1 METVDETAE
10 NLTEHASSS
19 GEIASDAG
27 QDTSQDIVKEQSS
40 LRQRLAA
47 NIMNIARADS
57 QKHFDDDPHND
68 QDICRVCRLSGED
81 STLYH
86 PCLCTGSIKFVHQD
100 CLMQWLKYSKKE
112 VCELCNHKFSFRP
125 VYREDMPER
134 LPLYDLV
141 KGVFVIAVRFL
152 RLFFTYCLV
161 AVCWLGVVPLMASRI
176 YRMVFSGL
184 ISSFFTF
191 KFFNMFSSE
200 NMAVDIVR
208 GSVIVAIFL
217 ATFISL
223 VWLREQIMIG
233 GPPNFLHL
241 PPQAA
246 RPAANRP
253 NANVNN
259 NMERDGGA
267 DVNNNGG
274 RELGEE
280 QNGEQPMEHDNG
292 ENAEPLLLQPDGP
305 VAALVEDLALDQPNV
320 IQNNNELAI
329 DAIAADQQRAG
340 DDFTWQRL
348 LGLDGTFAF
357 VEHVFWIISLNIV
370 FSVVF
375 LYWPAQTGAFIFSLL
390 GYPGKLPYFELPV
403 HILMGYLV
411 VVVHS
416 LLIHTVAKWLR
427 IKTLYTMSAMVY
439 LMLKVFLL
447 IIIEVILFPI
457 ACGWWLD
464 ICSLPVTGATLESR
478 IKNFQSY
485 PSSSVFLH
493 WLVGMV
499 YVFYSA
505 SFILVL
511 RELLRPG
518 VLWFIRNL
526 NDPEFNPVQEM
537 IQQPFT
543 RHLRRLISS
552 TTLFFSFI
560 LLVVYFPLRLIRGI
574 FPSTLPY
581 VFTATVDAP
590 LGEFSFELIVLQI
603 VMPTVLEHSKAY
615 SVLKRVVRL
624 WCRIVGGWLKLDSY
638 LLPARVKNNE
648 GNANNNNGGAG
659 RRFMRRFQ
667 FGDNEDAED
676 ADNAAPAAEVPE
688 PQDNGEEV
696 QENNLGAEEINE
708 IQELP
713 GVNNILELD
722 SNDDEG
728 DAEDQL
734 LLPNNE
740 EPDNAPIVANHN
752 AEQPNGLLNDAPEN
766 ENLAAPPAP
775 PAAPVAQRQQMENNH
790 LAARHQALLMMREPA
805 NYEEYDRPDH
815 FPLRICGLLMCLAL
829 TAILVSFMF
838 FLIPVKLGRA
848 LLSYLSVG
856 GGNPVHDLYTI
867 SAGLYFCWMLANIWM
882 VTREWFQKG
891 WDYVKKV
898 FHSTAW
904 LALRLYIGTVPLLG
918 LIPFMLGSYFQLLV
932 VGPLRVSIYQTPLF
946 FPLKEWAMGVV
957 HFKIFCAS
965 VLMGPDWWMKAVF
978 EQVYADGVRG
988 FRLKHLLLQLVMPIV
1003 NILSFQ
1009 IAFPYVLAKI
1019 VMLFLNLSREEQV
1032 ILTRY
1037 AYPTT
1042 LLTVTAAM
1050 FLFWQWSK
1058 LKSLAQKIR
1067 NDKYL
1072 IGTQLVNFYRDVN
1085 NAVNGVPAPS
1095 TSQNVN

>member
-1 METVDETAE
+1 METVDETTA
-10 NLTEHASSS
+10 NLTEHASSAE
-19 GEIASDAG
+19 EISSDAGSAG
-27 QDTSQDIVKEQSS
+27 QDTVREHSS

-47 NIMNIARADS
+47 NIMNSARADS
-57 QKHFDDDPHND
+57 QKHLDDDSHND
-68 QDICRVCRLSGED
+68 QDICRVCRLSGEE

-86 PCLCTGSIKFVHQD
+86 PCLCTGSIKYVHQD

-208 GSVIVAIFL
+208 GSLIVAIFL

-233 GPPNFLHL
+233 GTPDFLHL
-241 PPQAA
+241 PPPQAA
-246 RPAANRP
+246 RPAANQP

-259 NMERDGGA
+259 MERVGRA

-280 QNGEQPMEHDNG
+280 QNVHQPMEQENG
-292 ENAEPLLLQPDGP
+292 ENVEPVLLQPDGP

-329 DAIAADQQRAG
+329 DAIAVDQQ
-340 DDFTWQRL
+340 
-348 LGLDGTFAF
+348 
-357 VEHVFWIISLNIV
+357 HVFWIISLNIV

-439 LMLKVFLL
+439 LMMKVFLL
-447 IIIEVILFPI
+447 IIIEVILFPL

-493 WLVGMV
+493 WLVGMI

-505 SFILVL
+505 SFILIL

-560 LLVVYFPLRLIRGI
+560 LLVVYFPLRLIRAI

-581 VFTATVDAP
+581 IFTATVDAP
-590 LGEFSFELIVLQI
+590 LGEFTFELIVLQI
-603 VMPTVLEHSKAY
+603 VMPTVLEYSKAY
-615 SVLKRVVRL
+615 SILKRVVRL
-624 WCRIVGGWLKLDSY
+624 WCRIVGGWLKLESY
-638 LLPARVKNNE
+638 LLPARVKNNDDNQ
-648 GNANNNNGGAG
+648 NA
-659 RRFMRRFQ
+659 
-667 FGDNEDAED
+667 EDAE
-676 ADNAAPAAEVPE
+676 NAAPAAEVRE
-688 PQDNGEEV
+688 PQANDGEV
-696 QENNLGAEEINE
+696 QHHNLGAEEMNE
-708 IQELP
+708 IEGLVE
-713 GVNNILELD
+713 VNNILELD
-722 SNDDEG
+722 DNGDE
-728 DAEDQL
+728 E
-734 LLPNNE
+734 
-740 EPDNAPIVANHN
+740 
-752 AEQPNGLLNDAPEN
+752 
-766 ENLAAPPAP
+766 APPA

-790 LAARHQALLMMREPA
+790 LAARHQALLMMRGPA

-829 TAILVSFMF
+829 TAILISFMF

-856 GGNPVHDLYTI
+856 GGTAVQSDLYTI
-867 SAGLYFCWMLANIWM
+867 SAGLYFCWMTANIWM

-965 VLMGPDWWMKAVF
+965 VLMGPDWWMKSVF
-978 EQVYADGVRG
+978 EQVYADGIRG
-988 FRLKHLLLQLVMPIV
+988 FRLKHLLLQLVLPIV

-1085 NAVNGVPAPS
+1085 NAVNGVSAPS